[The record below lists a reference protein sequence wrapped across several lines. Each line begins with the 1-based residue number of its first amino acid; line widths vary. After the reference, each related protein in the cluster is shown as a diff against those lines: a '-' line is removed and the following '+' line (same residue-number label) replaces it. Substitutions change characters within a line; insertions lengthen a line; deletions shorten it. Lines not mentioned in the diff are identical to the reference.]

1 MELPPLIRVISFGY
15 LHSPPPAEAHMV
27 IDLRHHF
34 RDPHFDPQLRH
45 LTSSDLRV
53 RAKVLDTPGIREL
66 VEAIITASV
75 AMISGPARADVVV
88 AVGCAGGRHRAPT
101 VARAV
106 VERLEEMGHDAQLDA
121 RHTTKPVVERP

>member
-1 MELPPLIRVISFGY
+1 MTTICIISFGF

-34 RDPHFDPQLRH
+34 RDPHINPDFRH
-45 LTSSDLRV
+45 LTSSDTRV
-53 RAKVLDTPGIREL
+53 RKKVLDTPGICDL
-66 VEAIITASV
+66 VDAIVSAAV
-75 AMISGPARADVVV
+75 AMASGPSRADVAV
-88 AVGCAGGRHRAPT
+88 AIGCAGGRHRAPT

-106 VERLEEMGHDAQLDA
+106 VERLEEMDQDVMLDS